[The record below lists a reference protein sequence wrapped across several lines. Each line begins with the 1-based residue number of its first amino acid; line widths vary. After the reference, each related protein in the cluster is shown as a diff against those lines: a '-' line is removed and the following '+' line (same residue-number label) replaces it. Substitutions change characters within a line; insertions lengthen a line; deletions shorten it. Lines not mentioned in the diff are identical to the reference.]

1 MAELSPNVVT
11 QYSANVYRMAQQE
24 VSRLRPFVTVLP
36 LNGRKRTFERV
47 KPTTAIKI
55 EQRDSDTVIT
65 PTQFDRR
72 AVLATAYGWSDRIDW
87 QDNLD
92 VLIDPTSEVVKAGA
106 SALGRVIDEIIVNDA
121 FVGDAIEMGADEA
134 TNKVALPA
142 TQKIPVTWG
151 GTSGSNEG
159 LTVEKLLEVR
169 SRFGKA
175 DIDLGAPENKIY
187 MAVTQSQID
196 DLARGIEVRSRDYD
210 AIQALLRGQ
219 TNEFLGIHFVN
230 YSKLPTSDLSGGKSR
245 MCAAWCK
252 SGVVLA
258 MQKEASMSIF
268 QNHNKWDNWQVLAT
282 MKGGAVRLED
292 AKVIQ
297 VYCYEAN

>member
-1 MAELSPNVVT
+1 MAELAKNIVT
-11 QYSANVYRMAQQE
+11 QYSANVYTMAQQKK
-24 VSRLRPFVTVLP
+24 SRLRQYVTVVP

-47 KPTTAIKI
+47 KPTSAIKI
-55 EQRDSDTVIT
+55 ETRDSDTVIT

-92 VLIDPTSEVVKAGA
+92 VLIDPTSEVVAAGA
-106 SALGRVIDEIIVNDA
+106 YALGRQIDDIIVNDA
-121 FVGDAIEMGADEA
+121 FVNDAIEMGNDEA
-134 TNKVALPA
+134 TTKVPLPA
-142 TQKIPVTWG
+142 SQKIPITWG
-151 GTSGSNEG
+151 GSGSSNEG
-159 LTVEKLLEVR
+159 LTVEKILEVR

-175 DIDLGAPENKIY
+175 DIDLGDPENKIY
-187 MAVTQSQID
+187 MAVTQSQLD
-196 DLARGIEVRSRDYD
+196 DLGRGIEIRSKDYD

-219 TNEFLGIHFVN
+219 TDEFLGIHFVN
-230 YSKLPTSDLSGGKSR
+230 YNKLPETSVSGGKSR

-258 MQKEASMSIF
+258 MQKEAQMSIF
-268 QNHNKWDNWQVLAT
+268 QNHDKWDNWQVLAT

-292 AKVIQ
+292 AKVLQ
-297 VYCYEAN
+297 VFCFEAV